1 MSSRLDDVT
10 VFINNLKYMLFA
22 NMSECFAQKLQAL
35 VNHYSVLH
43 TWSQSPYVSELPVC
57 SHGSKWY
64 VVS

>member
-43 TWSQSPYVSELPVC
+43 RVSPLMSLSCLCVHTDLSGLLYL
-57 SHGSKWY
+57 
-64 VVS
+64 